1 MINSQTMPGHA
12 QSRFD
17 GASGV
22 HHLSY
27 DYVATFP
34 LTGEVGRVRED
45 VLNVS
50 VEGVFV
56 AQEIGYGFVAERTQT
71 VFLLPP
77 PAGTPA
83 LPENLAEVTLKS
95 LPPDVLITGFRFNPA
110 FERLAFVRDL
120 ADPKRTL
127 LSPNLDAKLADPT
140 SDDRIELLQRVLR
153 VDELHFLFQIIDS
166 GTGRELQNEPIHNV
180 AGLGKSNGERPF
192 RVLAKPTAFLP
203 RSTIRIQ
210 VEEATQGAQGELV
223 LALHGYKI
231 LGAANVTE
239 AQLRTAPPVVRAP
252 YFYGSEKATARVL
265 KQVREGQIP
274 RQRIVPFDY
283 VATFELTDTPENL
296 VEDEVHI
303 NVEGG
308 FVTTAIG
315 YSLLPEDRS
324 VTLDLPD
331 GNGNVAVGDIPL
343 KQFPAEALKEGFRI
357 RPELVSI
364 AFGAGGQLA
373 ALPKDTIN
381 VLFERLNLPE
391 DVRFK
396 YRVIDTGTGRE
407 LQNKF
412 ELNVAG
418 LGIANG
424 DRPFRELA
432 YPMHF
437 LPRSTIRV
445 QVEEISGRGRL
456 FMVFQGYKI
465 LSQ

>member
-1 MINSQTMPGHA
+1 MWNNSMHA
-12 QSRFD
+12 RPEHD
-17 GASGV
+17 PAMMTLHDIPV
-22 HHLSY
+22 VRYLPY

-45 VLNVS
+45 VLNIS

-95 LPPDVLITGFRFNPA
+95 LPPDVLITGLRFNPA
-110 FERLAFVRDL
+110 FERLAFPRGILD
-120 ADPKRTL
+120 
-127 LSPNLDAKLADPT
+127 PNLDAKLADPI
-140 SDDRIELLQRVLR
+140 SDDHIDLLQRVQH

-180 AGLGKSNGERPF
+180 ASLGKSNGERPF

-210 VEEATQGAQGELV
+210 VEEATAGVNGELS

-231 LGAANVTE
+231 LGAANLAE
-239 AQLRTAPPVVRAP
+239 PQLRATPSVVRAP

-265 KQVREGQIP
+265 QQVREGQIP

-283 VATFELTDTPENL
+283 VATVPLIDKPGNL
-296 VEDEVHI
+296 VEDEVHV

-324 VTLDLPD
+324 VTLFPDAETDNTEVDL
-331 GNGNVAVGDIPL
+331 NDIPL
-343 KQFPAEALKEGFRI
+343 SQFPAEALKKGFRI

-364 AFGAGGQLA
+364 AFGAGGELA
-373 ALPKDTIN
+373 ALPKSTIN
-381 VLFERLNLPE
+381 VLFERLNQPE

-418 LGIANG
+418 LGVANG

-445 QVEEISGRGRL
+445 EVEEIAGRGRL

-465 LSQ
+465 LS